1 MYFKTIQ
8 CVFSKC
14 SLCIE
19 EMFTVY
25 LQNGQPIFRK
35 KCSTCIYKVNN
46 MYSENFNVYFKIGT
60 IKLKKENRTRK
71 KTKNKKYKN
80 IVGGW
85 KMENTERKDRK
96 IDKPVAKEK
105 NHRNHHAQN

>member
-71 KTKNKKYKN
+71 KQKTKNIKTLWVVGKWKTQREKTKKSTN
-80 IVGGW
+80 
-85 KMENTERKDRK
+85 
-96 IDKPVAKEK
+96 
-105 NHRNHHAQN
+105 Q